1 MIPEITQE
9 INKVVVE
16 FNRGMKAFVQE
27 FTDKTKEKLRGFNSE
42 IETHFSEVGN
52 RQSNMVGQSLGANSA
67 SYRKAQAS
75 REFTEQM

>member
-27 FTDKTKEKLRGFNSE
+27 FTDKTKEKLRDFNSE

-52 RQSNMVGQSLGANSA
+52 RQSNMMGQSLGANSA
-67 SYRKAQAS
+67 SYRKA
-75 REFTEQM
+75 